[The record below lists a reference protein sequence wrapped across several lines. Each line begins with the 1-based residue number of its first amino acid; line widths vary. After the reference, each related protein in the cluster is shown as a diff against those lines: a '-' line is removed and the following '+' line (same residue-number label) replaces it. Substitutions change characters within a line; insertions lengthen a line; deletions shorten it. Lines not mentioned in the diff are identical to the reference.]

1 MSGDGEV
8 AAKEVCGRA
17 WQSVV
22 PTGGGING
30 QRPMGGQKRLRGG
43 GAGRDLVWN
52 PVPGKEKKQE
62 KTEIEWY
69 GWIFVLTSYYH

>member
-1 MSGDGEV
+1 VWKGV
-8 AAKEVCGRA
+8 ADCCTNRRRYQWAETNGRAKEA
-17 WQSVV
+17 
-22 PTGGGING
+22 
-30 QRPMGGQKRLRGG
+30 KRR